1 MGRHLSRLRRPYMLA
16 NPYPEEV
23 RSPTVYGTLLF
34 DVFALGGSR
43 ELPDLSTGDVSEC
56 D

>member
-1 MGRHLSRLRRPYMLA
+1 MGHHLRRLFGPYKLV

-34 DVFALGGSR
+34 DVLALGGSR
-43 ELPDLSTGDVSEC
+43 ELPDLSTGDASEC